1 MRFEVDNSIGNNG
14 QNNRWNES
22 YIELRV
28 WNQVKLWSAH
38 LWKQVKQLRGEAW

>member
-1 MRFEVDNSIGNNG
+1 MMRFELDNSIGNNG

-28 WNQVKLWSAH
+28 WNQVKPAMIGTFMKAS
-38 LWKQVKQLRGEAW
+38 